1 MARFDVYRNG
11 DSLYLLDCQAD
22 VLSHFNT
29 RFVVPLLA
37 KGDVP
42 IPADRLNPEF
52 TVSGQQLVMCTQFAS
67 AVRQSELTTFVVSL
81 SNQNDVIIEALDMLI
96 SGF

>member
-1 MARFDVYRNG
+1 MARFSVYRNG
-11 DSLYLLDCQAD
+11 DGLYLLDCQAD

-37 KGDVP
+37 KDIAP

-52 TVSGQQLVMCTQFAS
+52 TVAGQPLVMCTQFAS
-67 AVRQSELTTFVVSL
+67 AVRQCELATFVVSL

>member
-11 DSLYLLDCQAD
+11 DGLHLLDCQAD

-37 KGDVP
+37 KGDAP
-42 IPADRLNPEF
+42 IPADRLNPVF
-52 TVSGQQLVMCTQFAS
+52 TVAGQPLVMCTQFAS
-67 AVRQSELTTFVVSL
+67 AVRQSELATFVVSL